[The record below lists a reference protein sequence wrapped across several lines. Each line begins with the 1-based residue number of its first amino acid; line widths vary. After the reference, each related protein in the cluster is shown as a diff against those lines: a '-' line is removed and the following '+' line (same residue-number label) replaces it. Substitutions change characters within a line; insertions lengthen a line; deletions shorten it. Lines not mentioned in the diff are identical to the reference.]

1 MEEQIKKE
9 TNGIQM
15 EEKEI
20 DDTQLNDDRDSN
32 SQTEVAPALIALHP
46 FDQSV
51 AVAVGSE
58 LRVFNLMYVI
68 FPLF

>member
-9 TNGIQM
+9 TNGTQM

-20 DDTQLNDDRDSN
+20 EDTQLNDDRDSN
-32 SQTEVAPALIALHP
+32 SQTEVAPALIAHHP

-58 LRVFNLMYVI
+58 LRVFNLM
-68 FPLF
+68 